1 MPWAIAIP
9 PLVALDQVLVED
21 LPMPL
26 LLPFTDPAAVAEEQT
41 LEEDQDTLMVLEWD
55 RAAMHQDHKLDQPIP
70 E

>member
-1 MPWAIAIP
+1 
-9 PLVALDQVLVED
+9 
-21 LPMPL
+21 MPL